1 MYLGMYKED
10 EDYVP
15 MNWDALASNPDV
27 WETIKEE
34 MEDKFGAECLMKI
47 ITAAKEAGL
56 KDKDIFLP
64 MEADVEEDMAEEEV
78 DVAEG
83 MPEYASL
90 EEDSIGDTTE
100 D

>member
-1 MYLGMYKED
+1 MYLEMYNK

-15 MNWDALASNPDV
+15 LNWDKLASNPDV

-34 MEDKFGAECLMKI
+34 MEYKFGADCMMKI

-64 MEADVEEDMAEEEV
+64 VADMEDSEED
-78 DVAEG
+78 EG

>member
-1 MYLGMYKED
+1 MYLEMYNN

-15 MNWDALASNPDV
+15 LNWDKLATNPDV
-27 WETIKEE
+27 WATIKEE
-34 MEDKFGAECLMKI
+34 IEKKFSADCMMTV

-64 MEADVEEDMAEEEV
+64 VADLEEDSEEES
-78 DVAEG
+78 DMEEG

-90 EEDSIGDTTE
+90 EEDSIGDTTK

>member
-1 MYLGMYKED
+1 MYLEMYNN

-15 MNWDALASNPDV
+15 LNWDKLATNPDV
-27 WETIKEE
+27 WEVIKEE
-34 MEDKFGAECLMKI
+34 IEKKFSADCLLTV

-64 MEADVEEDMAEEEV
+64 VADLEEEEEEEDME
-78 DVAEG
+78 EG

-90 EEDSIGDTTE
+90 EEDSIGDTTK

>member
-1 MYLGMYKED
+1 MYLEMYNK

-15 MNWDALASNPDV
+15 LNWDTLASNPDV

-34 MEDKFGAECLMKI
+34 IEKKFSADCILTV

-64 MEADVEEDMAEEEV
+64 VADLEEEEEGMEEEDMS
-78 DVAEG
+78 EG
-83 MPEYASL
+83 MPEYADL
-90 EEDSIGDTTE
+90 EEDSIGDTTKE
-100 D
+100 

>member
-1 MYLGMYKED
+1 MYLEMYNK

-15 MNWDALASNPDV
+15 LNWDILASNPDV

-34 MEDKFGAECLMKI
+34 IEKKFSADCILTV

-64 MEADVEEDMAEEEV
+64 VKDMEEDEEEYE
-78 DVAEG
+78 DMSEG
-83 MPEYASL
+83 MPEYADL
-90 EEDSIGDTTE
+90 EEDSIGDTTKE
-100 D
+100 

>member
-1 MYLGMYKED
+1 MFIEMYNK

-15 MNWDALASNPDV
+15 LNWDALASNPDV
-27 WETIKEE
+27 WSTIKEE
-34 MEDKFGAECLMKI
+34 IEKKFNADCMMEI

-64 MEADVEEDMAEEEV
+64 VKDMEDTEEEDMS
-78 DVAEG
+78 EG
-83 MPEYASL
+83 MPEYADL

>member
-1 MYLGMYKED
+1 MYLEMYNK

-15 MNWDALASNPDV
+15 LNWDKLATNPDV
-27 WETIKEE
+27 WEVIKEE
-34 MEDKFGAECLMKI
+34 IEKKFSADCMMTV

-64 MEADVEEDMAEEEV
+64 VADLEDSEEESEMEEM
-78 DVAEG
+78 DEG

-90 EEDSIGDTTE
+90 EEDSIGDTTK

>member
-1 MYLGMYKED
+1 MYLEMYNK

-15 MNWDALASNPDV
+15 LNWDKLASNPDV
-27 WETIKEE
+27 WATIKEE
-34 MEDKFGAECLMKI
+34 IEKKFSADCLLTV
-47 ITAAKEAGL
+47 ITAAKEANL
-56 KDKDIFLP
+56 KDADIFLP
-64 MEADVEEDMAEEEV
+64 VADMEEEEDMEEE
-78 DVAEG
+78 DMAEG

>member
-1 MYLGMYKED
+1 MYNK

-15 MNWDALASNPDV
+15 LNWDTLASNPDV

-34 MEDKFGAECLMKI
+34 IEKKFSADCILTV

-64 MEADVEEDMAEEEV
+64 VADLEDEEEGMEEEDMS
-78 DVAEG
+78 EG
-83 MPEYASL
+83 MPEYADL
-90 EEDSIGDTTE
+90 EEDSIGDTTKE
-100 D
+100 

>member
-1 MYLGMYKED
+1 MYLEMYNK

-15 MNWDALASNPDV
+15 LNWDKLITNPAV

-34 MEDKFGAECLMKI
+34 IEKKFSADCMMTV

-64 MEADVEEDMAEEEV
+64 VADMKDEEEV
-78 DVAEG
+78 DEG

-90 EEDSIGDTTE
+90 EEDSIGDSTE

>member
-1 MYLGMYKED
+1 MYLEMYDKEN
-10 EDYVP
+10 YVP
-15 MNWDALASNPDV
+15 LNWDKLVTNSDV
-27 WETIKEE
+27 FETIKEE
-34 MEDKFGAECLMKI
+34 MEKKFSADCLLTI

-56 KDKDIFLP
+56 KDADIFLP
-64 MEADVEEDMAEEEV
+64 VADMEDSEEEDME
-78 DVAEG
+78 EG

>member
-1 MYLGMYKED
+1 MYLEMYDK

-15 MNWDALASNPDV
+15 LNWDKLVQNPDV
-27 WETIKEE
+27 FETIKEE
-34 MEDKFGAECLMKI
+34 IEKKFSADCMMTV

-56 KDKDIFLP
+56 KDADIFLP
-64 MEADVEEDMAEEEV
+64 VADMEKEDEV
-78 DVAEG
+78 DMEEG

>member
-1 MYLGMYKED
+1 MYLEMYNK

-15 MNWDALASNPDV
+15 LNWDKLATNPDV

-34 MEDKFGAECLMKI
+34 IEKKFSADCMMTV

-64 MEADVEEDMAEEEV
+64 VADLEDSEEESEMEEED
-78 DVAEG
+78 EG

-90 EEDSIGDTTE
+90 EEDSIGDTTK

>member
-1 MYLGMYKED
+1 MYLEMYNN

-15 MNWDALASNPDV
+15 LNWDKLATNPDV

-34 MEDKFGAECLMKI
+34 IEKKFSADCLLTV

-64 MEADVEEDMAEEEV
+64 VADLEEEEEEEDME
-78 DVAEG
+78 EG

-90 EEDSIGDTTE
+90 EEDSIGDTTK

>member
-1 MYLGMYKED
+1 MYLEMYNK

-15 MNWDALASNPDV
+15 LNWDKLASNPDV

-34 MEDKFGAECLMKI
+34 MEYKFGADCMMKI

-56 KDKDIFLP
+56 KDADIFLP
-64 MEADVEEDMAEEEV
+64 VADMEEEEDMEEE
-78 DVAEG
+78 DMAEG

>member
-1 MYLGMYKED
+1 MFIEMYNK

-15 MNWDALASNPDV
+15 LNWDALASNPDV
-27 WETIKEE
+27 WSTIKEE
-34 MEDKFGAECLMKI
+34 IEKKFSADCILTV

-64 MEADVEEDMAEEEV
+64 VKDMEDTEEEDMS
-78 DVAEG
+78 EG
-83 MPEYASL
+83 MPEYADL

>member
-1 MYLGMYKED
+1 MYLEMYNK

-15 MNWDALASNPDV
+15 LNWDTLASNPDV

-34 MEDKFGAECLMKI
+34 IEKKFSADCILTV

-64 MEADVEEDMAEEEV
+64 VADLEDEEEGMEEEDME
-78 DVAEG
+78 EG

-90 EEDSIGDTTE
+90 EEDSIGDSTE

>member
-1 MYLGMYKED
+1 MYLEMYNK

-15 MNWDALASNPDV
+15 LNWDKLVQNPDV
-27 WETIKEE
+27 FETIKEE
-34 MEDKFGAECLMKI
+34 MEKKFSADCLMTI

-56 KDKDIFLP
+56 KDADIFLP
-64 MEADVEEDMAEEEV
+64 VADMEEDEEEMEEEK
-78 DVAEG
+78 DEG

>member
-1 MYLGMYKED
+1 MYLEMYNK

-15 MNWDALASNPDV
+15 LNWDKLASNPDV
-27 WETIKEE
+27 WATIKEE
-34 MEDKFGAECLMKI
+34 IEKKFSADCLLTV

-64 MEADVEEDMAEEEV
+64 VADLEEEEEEEDM
-78 DVAEG
+78 AEG

>member
-1 MYLGMYKED
+1 MYLEMYNK

-15 MNWDALASNPDV
+15 LNWDKLASNPDV
-27 WETIKEE
+27 WEVIKEE
-34 MEDKFGAECLMKI
+34 IEKKFSADCMMTV

-64 MEADVEEDMAEEEV
+64 VADLEDSEEESEMEEED
-78 DVAEG
+78 EG

-90 EEDSIGDTTE
+90 EEDSIGDTTK

>member
-1 MYLGMYKED
+1 MYLEMYDK

-15 MNWDALASNPDV
+15 LNWDKLVQNPAV
-27 WETIKEE
+27 FETIKEE
-34 MEDKFGAECLMKI
+34 IEKKFSADCMMTV

-56 KDKDIFLP
+56 KDADIFLP
-64 MEADVEEDMAEEEV
+64 VADMEDEEEEV
-78 DVAEG
+78 DMEEG